1 MPASRRP
8 LLAFGLLLA
17 ATLFTATL
25 FADVASAQQPTS
37 GAPVDTS
44 LYSALEYRM
53 IGPFRGG
60 RSTAAIGF
68 PASPYTFLMGTTGG
82 GMWSTDDAGQNWRN
96 ISDGFFGGSVGAVA
110 AALSDPA
117 VIYVGL
123 GSADIRGNTS
133 MGRGLWKSLD
143 GGKTWQ
149 TSGLEKAAQIG
160 RIVVHPD
167 DANLV
172 YVAALGH
179 PFGKNPERGVF
190 RSKDGGAT
198 WEHVLALD
206 DSTGVVS
213 LSINPNNAREMYAG
227 AWRGERKPWTMLSG
241 GPNGGVYKTTDG
253 GDTWNKLGGG
263 LPEGIVGKVGV
274 SVSPANPDRVWA
286 IIEAEPEGGVYRS
299 DDGGASWTRTN
310 KENKLR
316 QRAWYYTHVRA
327 DPQDANTVYALNTGL
342 YRSVDGGT
350 TFDNIEVPHGDVH
363 DLWINPDNTDI
374 MAVANDGGTQVTFN
388 GGKSWSTYYNQPT
401 AELYGVAVDN
411 QFPYRVYGAQQDN
424 TTISL
429 PAWTSSNTLYPKNT
443 WENPGGCETGP
454 IALHPDHPEIT
465 YGGCYGGAINRVDHE
480 RGEYRNVILYPQLQL
495 GEAAKNLE
503 HRFQWVSPILVSRH
517 NPDVVYHASQFVNR
531 TSDGGLTWETISPD
545 LTTDTP
551 AHQDYSGGPLNHDIT
566 GVEIYNTIFSLA
578 ESPESPD
585 VLWAGSDDGRL
596 HITQDGGESWT
607 DVTPSGM
614 PKWGTVDSI
623 DPSPHQPGRAV
634 VAVQRYRMDD
644 FKPYIFLTNDYG
656 ATWTKITTGLPNDHP
671 VRVAREDPEQEGLFY
686 AGTEFGLFVSFDGGA
701 QWQPLQ
707 RNLPV
712 TPVTDLRIAHDDLV
726 LSTQGR
732 SFWVLDDITPL
743 RQVTGV
749 DTAST
754 FLFTPRDAYRANMR
768 GSDEEFT
775 PDPMPGNALVRFYVP
790 DTSEADVTLDIVDD
804 SGRVARTFTTDTTL
818 YDTPGVDSLKLK
830 PGMNSVAWDAMYPGP
845 DVIEDAVLWGY
856 TGGVKAVPGTYT
868 ARLAVG
874 GDTLRA
880 SFALRLDPRL
890 ENVNEEELSE
900 QFNLALQVRDT
911 LNQVLDAIRAIQQ
924 SKEEVEWIATL
935 AEREGADE
943 ALSTESDSLIAVLS
957 RAEQGLMQT
966 KNESNQD
973 PIRFA
978 PRLDNQYVELYNNV
992 TGIDGYIA
1000 GGPEGKPTAGAYER
1014 FEELNQQ
1021 WSTLRGQLREVM
1033 EARVAAFK
1041 EEAYN
1046 ALQASSSAPA
1056 ASSGSQ

>member
-1 MPASRRP
+1 MPSPVRRLSLRILLLP
-8 LLAFGLLLA
+8 LLFA
-17 ATLFTATL
+17 AAP
-25 FADVASAQQPTS
+25 ADVAPAQQPTS

-60 RSTAAIGF
+60 RSSAVTGF

-82 GMWSTDDAGQNWRN
+82 GVWITDDAGQHWRN
-96 ISDGFFGGSVGAVA
+96 VSDGSFGGSIGAVA
-110 AALSDPA
+110 AAPSDPA
-117 VIYVGL
+117 VIYVGQ

-133 MGRGLWKSLD
+133 MGRGVWKSLD
-143 GGKTWQ
+143 GGKTWR
-149 TSGLEKAAQIG
+149 TSGLEEAAQIG

-167 DANLV
+167 DADLV

-190 RSKDGGAT
+190 RSKDGGET

-206 DSTGVVS
+206 DSTGAVS
-213 LSINPNNAREMYAG
+213 LSMNPHNTRELYAG

-253 GDTWNKLGGG
+253 GDTWTKLGGG

-274 SVSPANPDRVWA
+274 SVSPANPERVWA
-286 IIEAEPEGGVYRS
+286 IIEAEPGGGVYRS
-299 DDGGASWTRTN
+299 DDGGATWTRTN
-310 KENKLR
+310 SENKLR

-327 DPQDANTVYALNTGL
+327 DPQDEHTVYALNTGL
-342 YRSVDGGT
+342 YRSVDGGK
-350 TFDNIEVPHGDVH
+350 TFEDIEVPHGDVH
-363 DLWINPDNTDI
+363 DLWINPDDTDL
-374 MAVANDGGTQVTFN
+374 MAVANDGGVQVSFN
-388 GGKSWSTYYNQPT
+388 GGESWSTYYNQPT

-411 QFPYRVYGAQQDN
+411 QFPYYVYGAQQDN
-424 TTISL
+424 TAIGV
-429 PAWTSSNTLYPKNT
+429 PAWTSSNTLYPKSAWT
-443 WENPGGCETGP
+443 NPGGCETGP

-495 GEAAKNLE
+495 GEAAKNLQ
-503 HRFQWVSPILVSRH
+503 HRFQWVSPILVSQH
-517 NPDVVYHASQFVNR
+517 DPDVVYHASQFVNQ
-531 TSDGGLTWETISPD
+531 TTDGGLTWETISPD

-551 AHQDYSGGPLNHDIT
+551 AHQDYAGGPINHDIT
-566 GVEIYNTIFSLA
+566 GVEIYNTVFSLA
-578 ESPESPD
+578 ESPHRPD

-596 HITQDGGESWT
+596 HITQDGGATWT

-614 PKWGTVDSI
+614 PQWGTVDSI

-644 FKPYIFLTNDYG
+644 FRPYVFLTNDYG
-656 ATWTKITTGLPNDHP
+656 ATWTKITTGLPDEHP
-671 VRVAREDPEQEGLFY
+671 VRVAREDPEQEGLLY
-686 AGTEFGLFVSFDGGA
+686 AGTEYGLFVSFDGGQ

-712 TPVTDLRIAHDDLV
+712 TPVTDLRVAHDDLV

-732 SFWVLDDITPL
+732 SFWVLDDVTPL
-743 RQVTGV
+743 RQVRDV
-749 DTAST
+749 DTSRA

-768 GSDEEFT
+768 GSDEEFA
-775 PDPMPGNALVRFYVP
+775 PDPMPGNALIRFYVP
-790 DTSEADVTLDIVDD
+790 DTSGADVTLDIVDD
-804 SGRVARTFTTDTTL
+804 SGRVAYSFTTDTTRL
-818 YDTPGVDSLKLK
+818 DAPGVDSLGLK

-874 GDTLRA
+874 GDTLA
-880 SFALRLDPRL
+880 EAFTLRLDPRL
-890 ENVNEEELSE
+890 ENVDEEELSE
-900 QFNLALQVRDT
+900 QFELALQVRDT
-911 LNQVLDAIRAIQQ
+911 LGQVLDAIRTIQTAR
-924 SKEEVEWIATL
+924 EEVTWMSTL
-935 AEREGADE
+935 AERAGADSS
-943 ALSTESDSLIAVLS
+943 LSAQSDSLLAALG
-957 RAEQGLMQT
+957 RTEQELMQT
-966 KNESNQD
+966 QNESNQD

-1014 FEELNQQ
+1014 FEELNAQ
-1021 WSTLRGQLREVM
+1021 WAELRSQLGEVLGTRLM
-1033 EARVAAFK
+1033 AFK
-1041 EEAYN
+1041 EQAYR
-1046 ALQASSSAPA
+1046 ALDPASSSAPA
-1056 ASSGSQ
+1056 SSSGSQ

>member
-8 LLAFGLLLA
+8 LFAFLLLLSA
-17 ATLFTATL
+17 ALLT
-25 FADVASAQQPTS
+25 DVASAQQPTS

-68 PASPYTFLMGTTGG
+68 PTSPYTFIMGTTGG
-82 GMWSTDDAGQNWRN
+82 GMWKSDDAGQHWHN
-96 ISDGFFGGSVGAVA
+96 ISDGFFGGSVGAVE
-110 AALSDPA
+110 AALSDPS

-133 MGRGLWKSLD
+133 MGRGMWKSVD

-190 RSKDGGAT
+190 RSKDGGET

-206 DSTGVVS
+206 DSTGAVS
-213 LSINPNNAREMYAG
+213 LSMNPHNTREIYAG

-253 GDTWNKLGGG
+253 GDTWDKLGGG

-299 DDGGASWTRTN
+299 DDGGESWTRTN

-327 DPQDANTVYALNTGL
+327 DPQDASTVYALNTRL
-342 YRSVDGGT
+342 YRSVDAGK
-350 TFDNIEVPHGDVH
+350 TFEIIEVPHGDVH

-374 MAVANDGGTQVTFN
+374 MAVANDGGTQITFN
-388 GGKSWSTYYNQPT
+388 GGESWSTYYNQPT
-401 AELYGVAVDN
+401 AELYGVVVDN
-411 QFPYRVYGAQQDN
+411 QFPYYVYGAQQDN
-424 TTISL
+424 TAIGV
-429 PAWTSSNTLYPKNT
+429 PAWASSNTLYPKST
-443 WENPGGCETGP
+443 WVNPGGCETGP
-454 IALHPDHPEIT
+454 IAVHPDQPEIT

-480 RGEYRNVILYPQLQL
+480 QGEYRNVILYPQLQL
-495 GEAAKNLE
+495 GEAAKNLK
-503 HRFQWVSPILVSRH
+503 HRFQWVSPIVVSRH
-517 NPDVVYHASQFVNR
+517 DPDVVYHASQYVNQ
-531 TSDGGLTWETISPD
+531 TTDGGLNWETISPD

-578 ESPESPD
+578 ESPHTPD

-596 HITQDGGESWT
+596 HITQDGGETWT

-634 VAVQRYRMDD
+634 VAVHRYRMDD

-656 ATWTKITTGLPNDHP
+656 ATWTKITTGLPDGHP
-671 VRVAREDPEQEGLFY
+671 VRVVREDPEQEGLLF

-707 RNLPV
+707 QNLPV

-732 SFWVLDDITPL
+732 SFWVLDDVTPL
-743 RQVTGV
+743 RQMNGV
-749 DTAST
+749 DTSQAY
-754 FLFTPRDAYRANMR
+754 LFTPRDAYRANMR
-768 GSDEEFT
+768 GSDEEFA

-790 DTSEADVTLDIVDD
+790 DTSDADVTLDIVDD
-804 SGRVARTFTTDTTL
+804 SGRVARSFTTDTTL
-818 YDTPGVDSLKLK
+818 YDAPGVDSLGLK
-830 PGMNSVAWDAMYPGP
+830 PGMNSVAWDAMYAGP

-874 GDTLRA
+874 GDTLTE
-880 SFALRLDPRL
+880 SFELRLDPRL
-890 ENVNEEELSE
+890 EGVDEEALSE

-911 LNQVLDAIRAIQQ
+911 LNQVLDAIRAIQTA
-924 SKEEVEWIATL
+924 KEEIGWMTTL

-943 ALSTESDSLIAVLS
+943 VLSTESDSLLAALG
-957 RAEQGLMQT
+957 RTEQKLMQT
-966 KNESNQD
+966 QNESNQD

-1021 WSTLRGQLREVM
+1021 WAELQNQLSQVM
-1033 EARVAAFK
+1033 DTRLAAFK
-1041 EEAYN
+1041 EQAYS
-1046 ALQASSSAPA
+1046 ALGSSSTTTSP
-1056 ASSGSQ
+1056 SSDSQ